1 MNTSYV
7 FLAPGFEEVEALT
20 VIDVMR
26 RAGMDVKT
34 VSITDS
40 RTVAGAHGIAVTAD
54 VVYEK
59 TDFITPEWLILTSL
73 LHISLFK
80 CSFV

>member
-54 VVYEK
+54 VV
-59 TDFITPEWLILTSL
+59 
-73 LHISLFK
+73 
-80 CSFV
+80 